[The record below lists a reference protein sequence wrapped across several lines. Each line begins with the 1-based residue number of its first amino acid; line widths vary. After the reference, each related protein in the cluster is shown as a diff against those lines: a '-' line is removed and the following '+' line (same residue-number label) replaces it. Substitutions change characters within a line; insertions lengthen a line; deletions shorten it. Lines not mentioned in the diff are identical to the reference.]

1 MNTRKY
7 NMKKRARDQERTREK
22 IVAATVALH
31 GSVGPKNTS
40 ISAVAKNAGV
50 QRLTVYRHF
59 PDEESLFLACS
70 SHWLEEHPPPEPG
83 AWNNEEDA
91 KKRTAEALGAL
102 YDYYRRTNAMW
113 RLVYRDIDEV
123 PAMQGPLDAFHD
135 YLGAI
140 GDDLAAAWQ
149 PRGRKPKALQAT
161 IGHLL
166 QFRTWDSLDHLQ
178 LDDQQM
184 VDLGIRW
191 IAAAQSASRGK

>member
-1 MNTRKY
+1 
-7 NMKKRARDQERTREK
+7 
-22 IVAATVALH
+22 
-31 GSVGPKNTS
+31 
-40 ISAVAKNAGV
+40 
-50 QRLTVYRHF
+50 
-59 PDEESLFLACS
+59 
-70 SHWLEEHPPPEPG
+70 
-83 AWNNEEDA
+83 
-91 KKRTAEALGAL
+91 
-102 YDYYRRTNAMW
+102 MW